1 MKTKP
6 WTSEDDNLLSQEVLA
21 GTRTDLIASR
31 VGRSKSAINIEFLY
45 LVLTLGPMS
54 TKPRSQANWD
64 SKQRAK

>member
-6 WTSEDDNLLSQEVLA
+6 WTSEDDKLLMQEVLA

-31 VGRSKSAINIEFLY
+31 VGRSKSAVKHRVPILG
-45 LVLTLGPMS
+45 LTLGRVR

-64 SKQRAK
+64 STQKAK